1 MRLLR
6 RKRHVSRVVSAVT
19 RNVLLDV
26 NSNALSV
33 INVYNQLK
41 VVAVKDVH
49 RLGGFQR
56 IFGGITW
63 LSGRTEEG
71 NSRHQRI
78 IKVGLELTGT
88 QLPTLGGS

>member
-1 MRLLR
+1 MRARACNIRKKTSNNFVKELHEIFRERRIVLPMKDFFLAFLMRLLR
-6 RKRHVSRVVSAVT
+6 RKRHVSRDVSAVT

-49 RLGGFQR
+49 RLGG
-56 IFGGITW
+56 
-63 LSGRTEEG
+63 
-71 NSRHQRI
+71 
-78 IKVGLELTGT
+78 V
-88 QLPTLGGS
+88 

>member
-41 VVAVKDVH
+41 VVAVKDIH
-49 RLGGFQR
+49 RLGG
-56 IFGGITW
+56 
-63 LSGRTEEG
+63 
-71 NSRHQRI
+71 
-78 IKVGLELTGT
+78 V
-88 QLPTLGGS
+88 

>member
-6 RKRHVSRVVSAVT
+6 RKRHVSRVVSAVS

-49 RLGGFQR
+49 RWVGFKG
-56 IFGGITW
+56 F
-63 LSGRTEEG
+63 
-71 NSRHQRI
+71 
-78 IKVGLELTGT
+78 
-88 QLPTLGGS
+88 LGGSHGYQGERRRGTVVTSVL